1 MSISEPFIRRPIGTI
16 LLAMGLL
23 LVGLAAY
30 RLLPVASLPA
40 IDLPTIVVSASRPGA
55 DPSTMAASVAA
66 PLERQLGSIAGVTEI
81 TSRSSLGSTTII
93 IQFDLSRNVDSAA
106 QDVQAAINASAAD
119 LPTDLSSTPSFRK
132 FNPNAI
138 PILIL
143 AMTSDSVSASDLFD
157 AADTVIV
164 QRISQVD
171 GVGDV
176 SVSGA
181 DQPAIRV
188 TLNPNRIAAM
198 GLSMEAVRQ
207 TIVAANA
214 IGPLGSLDGPDTF
227 MVLDT
232 GGQMSKPEEYANI
245 IIHAGNGTAVRL
257 GDIAKVEEGV
267 RNVNSSATYN
277 GKPAILL
284 TITKDTNG
292 NVIDTVDAIKA
303 LLPTFKGRIP
313 MGIDIA
319 VLTDRTTTIRASV
332 DDMQWTLMASI
343 ALVVL
348 VVLVFLR
355 RSTPVLAAGVTVPL
369 SLAATF
375 GAMWIADFSIDNLSL
390 MALVVSVGFVVD
402 DAIVMVENVHA
413 KREAGMPPLQAA
425 IEGARQI
432 GFTVI
437 SISLSLLAVFIPL
450 FFAGGIT
457 GKFLFVFAMTL
468 AFSIVAS
475 TIISLTLT
483 PMILAHRG
491 HGDDHGRNGWF
502 DRIVEGT
509 LNAVVRFYGYTLR
522 GVLNHGLLTVLVI
535 LATIAGTFY
544 LFVTLPKSLVPQ
556 DDGGFIQGFSQASS
570 DASYDAVVAW
580 QKQAAAAIQQNPYV
594 TGVGSSIGSSPF
606 GGTNSGQFSISLV
619 PPGQRPSTDE
629 VINDLRRRVRPIAG
643 LNIFMFAPQD
653 VRAGGRQ
660 SQSQYQYTLWSP
672 NFDSLVEWAPKVMD
686 RLKTVPGLTDVNS
699 DRQRSGLQA
708 NLVIDR
714 DAAARLGVEITSID
728 SALSNAFAQRQVS
741 TIYTQRNQYR
751 VVMTTRPEQSRD
763 PSDMTDLYV
772 PGSSGLVPLS
782 SVAHVERGLAPL
794 QVNHQGQYPAI
805 TLSYNLTPDTKIQ
818 DASDAI
824 EAAVAGMHLPAEIH
838 GEFAGDARQ
847 AAQSGA
853 SFPLLVLAALLTV
866 YIVLGV
872 LYESLAHPLTILSTL
887 PSAGLGGLLALDL
900 ANMELTIVA
909 FIGIILLIGIVKKN
923 GIMLVDFALESER
936 DRGLS
941 SLDAIYEACLVRFR
955 PILMTTLAAILGAL
969 PLILATG
976 PGTELRRPLG
986 VTIVGGLIV
995 SQILTLYTTP
1005 VIYLML
1011 SRLHRY
1017 WSARQRKPDREGER
1031 IPGPTGSMS

>member
-30 RLLPVASLPA
+30 RQLPVSSLPA
-40 IDLPTIVVSASRPGA
+40 IDLPTIVVTASRPGA

-66 PLERQLGSIAGVTEI
+66 PLERKLGSIAGVTEI
-81 TSRSSLGSTTII
+81 TSRSSLGSTLII
-93 IQFDLSRNVDSAA
+93 IQFDIARDVDSAA
-106 QDVQAAINASAAD
+106 QDVQAAINAAASD
-119 LPTDLSSTPSFRK
+119 LPSDLSTAPSFRK
-132 FNPNAI
+132 FNPNAR

-143 AMTSDSVSASDLFD
+143 AMTSDTVGASDMFD
-157 AADTVIV
+157 AADSVIV

-171 GVGDV
+171 GVGEV
-176 SVSGA
+176 AVSGA

-188 TLNPNRIAAM
+188 TLNPDRIAAM

-207 TIVAANA
+207 AIVAANA
-214 IGPLGSLDGPDTF
+214 ISPLGSLDGPDIVMALGTS
-227 MVLDT
+227 
-232 GGQMSKPEEYANI
+232 GQMSAPEDYASI
-245 IIHAGNGTAVRL
+245 IIRSGNGTAVRL
-257 GDIAKVEEGV
+257 GDIATVERGV
-267 RNVNSSATYN
+267 RNLNSSASYS

-284 TITKDTNG
+284 NITKEANG
-292 NVIDTVDAIKA
+292 NVIETVNAIKA
-303 LLPTFKGRIP
+303 LLPVLKARIP
-313 MGIDIA
+313 AGIDIDI
-319 VLTDRTTTIRASV
+319 LTDRTTTIRASV
-332 DDMQWTLMASI
+332 DDMQWTLMASVI
-343 ALVVL
+343 LVVL
-348 VVLVFLR
+348 VVFVFLR

-375 GAMWIADFSIDNLSL
+375 GAMWLADFSIDNLSL

-413 KREAGMPPLQAA
+413 KREAGLPPLQAA
-425 IEGARQI
+425 IDGARQI
-432 GFTVI
+432 GFTVV

-450 FFAGGIT
+450 LFAGGIT
-457 GKFLFVFAMTL
+457 GKFLFEFAMTL
-468 AFSIVAS
+468 AFAVIAS
-475 TIISLTLT
+475 TVISLTLT

-491 HGDDHGRNGWF
+491 RESVGVRQGPF
-502 DRIVEGT
+502 DRLVEGA
-509 LNAVVRFYGYTLR
+509 LQRVVNLYGASLR
-522 GVLNHGLLTVLVI
+522 GVLNHGFLTLLVI
-535 LATIAGTFY
+535 FATVFGTGWLY
-544 LFVTLPKSLVPQ
+544 YALPKSLVPQ

-570 DASYDAVVAW
+570 DASYDAVVVW
-580 QKQAAAAIQQNPYV
+580 QRQVAAIIQRNPYV

-606 GGTNSGQFSISLV
+606 GGTNSGQLSISLL
-619 PPGQRPSTDE
+619 PPDRRPSTED
-629 VINDLRRRVRPIAG
+629 VIAQLRKSVRTVAG
-643 LNIFMFAPQD
+643 LNVFMFSPQD
-653 VRAGGRQ
+653 VSAGGRQ
-660 SQSQYQYTLWSP
+660 SQSQYQYTLWSG
-672 NFDSLVEWAPKVMD
+672 DSDLLVEWAPKVME

-699 DRQRSGLQA
+699 DRQRNGLQA
-708 NLVIDR
+708 KLVIDR
-714 DAAARLGVEITSID
+714 EAAARLGVAITSID
-728 SALSNAFAQRQVS
+728 SALNNAFSQRQIS

-751 VVMTTRPEQSRD
+751 VVLAASPERSRD
-763 PSDMTDLYV
+763 PSDMTGLYV
-772 PGSSGLVPLS
+772 PGRSGLVPLS
-782 SVAHVERGLAPL
+782 AVAYVERGLAPQ

-805 TLSYNLTPDTKIQ
+805 TLSYNLASGTKIQ

-824 EAAVAGMHLPAEIH
+824 EAAVAGMHLPADIR
-838 GEFAGDARQ
+838 GEFAGDAKQ
-847 AAQSGA
+847 AAQSG
-853 SFPLLVLAALLTV
+853 SSQPLLILAALLAV

-887 PSAGLGGLLALDL
+887 PSAGLGGLLALHF

-923 GIMLVDFALESER
+923 GIMLVDFALEAER
-936 DRGLS
+936 DRNLS
-941 SLDAIYEACLVRFR
+941 SSEAIFEACLVRFR

-1011 SRLHRY
+1011 SRLHRR
-1017 WSARQRKPDREGER
+1017 WSVKPQRPAGTTVQASSS
-1031 IPGPTGSMS
+1031 G

>member
-1 MSISEPFIRRPIGTI
+1 MNISEPFIRRPIGTI
-16 LLAMGLL
+16 LLSIGLL
-23 LVGLAAY
+23 LAGLAAY

-40 IDLPTIVVSASRPGA
+40 IDLPTILVSANRPGA
-55 DPSTMAASVAA
+55 DPTTMASSVAA

-81 TSRSSLGSTTII
+81 TSRSQLGSTNII
-93 IQFDLSRNVDSAA
+93 IQFDLSRNIDSAA
-106 QDVQAAINASAAD
+106 QDVQAAINASVSD
-119 LPTDLSSTPSFRK
+119 LPSDLSTTPSLRK

-143 AMTSDSVSASDLFD
+143 AMTSDTVGASDMFD

-176 SVSGA
+176 TVSGA

-188 TLNPNRIAAM
+188 TLQPDRISAM
-198 GLSMEAVRQ
+198 GLSMDTIRQ
-207 TIVAANA
+207 AIVDANA
-214 IGPLGSLDGPDTF
+214 ISPLGSFDGPDTF
-227 MVLDT
+227 TMIDT
-232 GGQMSKPEEYANI
+232 GGQITKPEDYASI

-284 TITKDTNG
+284 TITKEANG

-313 MGIDIA
+313 AGIDIA

-332 DDMQWTLMASI
+332 DDMQWTLMASV
-343 ALVVL
+343 ALVIL
-348 VVLVFLR
+348 VVFVFLR

-375 GAMWIADFSIDNLSL
+375 GAMWIAGFSIDNLSL

-402 DAIVMVENVHA
+402 DAIVMVENVYG
-413 KREAGMPPLQAA
+413 KREAGMPPIEAA

-437 SISLSLLAVFIPL
+437 SISLSLLAVFLPL

-457 GKFLFVFAMTL
+457 GEFLLEFAMTL
-468 AFSIVAS
+468 AFAVVAS
-475 TIISLTLT
+475 TVISLTLT

-491 HGDDHGRNGWF
+491 HHENHERNNLA
-502 DRIVEGT
+502 DRMVEGI
-509 LNAVVRFYGYTLR
+509 LNAMVGFYGFTLR
-522 GVLNHGLLTVLVI
+522 RVLDYWGATLI
-535 LATIAGTFY
+535 IIFATIAYTFY
-544 LFVTLPKSLVPQ
+544 LYGALPKSLVPQ
-556 DDGGFIQGFSQASS
+556 DDGGFIQGSSQASS
-570 DASYDAVVAW
+570 DASYQAVVGW
-580 QKQAAAAIQQNPYV
+580 QQQAAAIIQKNRYV

-619 PPGQRPSTDE
+619 PPDERPSTDE
-629 VINDLRRRVRPIAG
+629 VIAELRQALHPVAG
-643 LNIFMFAPQD
+643 LDIFMFAPQD

-660 SQSQYQYTLWSP
+660 SQSQYQYTLWGP
-672 NFDSLVEWAPKVMD
+672 NLDELVEWAPKLMD
-686 RLKTVPGLTDVNS
+686 KLKTLPGLTDINS

-708 NLVIDR
+708 NVVIDR
-714 DAAARLGVEITSID
+714 DAAARLGVPINEID
-728 SALSNAFAQRQVS
+728 AALSNAFAQRQIS

-751 VVMTTRPEQSRD
+751 VVMTVPPSRSVD
-763 PSDMTDLYV
+763 PSDISRLYV
-772 PGSSGLVPLS
+772 PGSSGIVPLS
-782 SVAHVERGLAPL
+782 AVAHIERGLAPL
-794 QVNHQGQYPAI
+794 QVNHQGQYPSI
-805 TLSYNLTPDTKIQ
+805 TISYNLHTNVKVQ
-818 DASDAI
+818 EASDAI
-824 EAAVAGMHLPAEIH
+824 ERAVDEMHLPNDIHAEA
-838 GEFAGDARQ
+838 AGDARQ
-847 AAQSGA
+847 AAQSGG
-853 SFPLLVLAALLTV
+853 SFGILVIAVLLTV

-887 PSAGLGGLLALDL
+887 PSAGLGGLIALSY

-923 GIMLVDFALESER
+923 GIMMVDFALEAER
-936 DRGLS
+936 DHGAS
-941 SLDAIYEACLVRFR
+941 SREAIFEACMKRFR

-986 VTIVGGLIV
+986 VTIVGGLLV
-995 SQILTLYTTP
+995 SQVLTLYTTP

-1011 SRLHRY
+1011 SRLHHY
-1017 WSARQRKPDREGER
+1017 WSVKPRGPSRKAEPMPEGH
-1031 IPGPTGSMS
+1031 GA